1 MLRQTSL
8 ATLGMSLGSIL
19 TAVGFIAYFANNPTL
34 NLVGFFYG
42 FPLLLGGL
50 ALKGSELKPIP
61 FSQPTGPNILELRNQ
76 QATKTQ
82 TKLRK
87 DLTGYKYG
95 QDAHLDRALAQV
107 GLSPT
112 EEKRPVI
119 TGIRETEVNGAYTL
133 VLEFDSPLLPMQV
146 WEEQLKKI
154 ETFFGPGIKAEL
166 HQPEDN
172 RIELSLIASPG

>member
-8 ATLGMSLGSIL
+8 ATLGISLGSIL
-19 TAVGFIAYFANNPTL
+19 TAMGFIAYFANYPTL

-50 ALKGSELKPIP
+50 ALKGSELKPIA
-61 FSQPTGPNILELRNQ
+61 FSQPTEPNILELRNQ

-82 TKLRK
+82 NKLRK

-95 QDAHLDRALAQV
+95 QDAHLDRALGQV

-112 EEKRPVI
+112 EQKRPQI

-133 VLEFDSPLLPMQV
+133 VLEFDSPLLPMRV
-146 WEEQLKKI
+146 WEQQLEKI
-154 ETFFGPGIKAEL
+154 ESFFGPGIKAQL
-166 HQPEDN
+166 HQPEEN
-172 RIELSLIASPG
+172 RVELSLIAS

>member
-8 ATLGMSLGSIL
+8 ATLGISVGSIL
-19 TAVGFIAYFANNPTL
+19 TAIGFIAYFANNPTL

-50 ALKGSELKPIP
+50 ALKGSELQPIA
-61 FSQPTGPNILELRNQ
+61 FSQPTEPKILELRNQ

-82 TKLRK
+82 NKLRK

-95 QDAHLDRALAQV
+95 QDAHLDRALGQV

-112 EEKRPVI
+112 EEKRPQI

-146 WEEQLKKI
+146 WEQQLEKI
-154 ETFFGPGIKAEL
+154 ESFFGPGIKAKL
-166 HQPEDN
+166 HQPEEN
-172 RIELSLIASPG
+172 RVELSLITVS

>member
-8 ATLGMSLGSIL
+8 ATLGISLGSIL
-19 TAVGFIAYFANNPTL
+19 TAMGFIAYFANNPTL

-61 FSQPTGPNILELRNQ
+61 FSQPTEPNILELRNQ

-95 QDAHLDRALAQV
+95 QDAHLDRALGQV

-112 EEKRPVI
+112 EEKRPQI
-119 TGIRETEVNGAYTL
+119 TGIRETEINGAYTL

-146 WEEQLKKI
+146 WQQQLEKI
-154 ETFFGPGIKAEL
+154 QSFFGPGIKAEL
-166 HQPEDN
+166 HQPENN
-172 RIELSLIASPG
+172 RIELSLIASLG

>member
-8 ATLGMSLGSIL
+8 ATLGISLGSIL
-19 TAVGFIAYFANNPTL
+19 TTGGFIAYFANNPTL

-61 FSQPTGPNILELRNQ
+61 FSQPTEPNILELRNQ

-82 TKLRK
+82 NKLRK

-95 QDAHLDRALAQV
+95 QDAHLDRALGQL

-112 EEKRPVI
+112 EERRPEI

-146 WEEQLKKI
+146 WQQQLEKI
-154 ETFFGPGIKAEL
+154 ESFFGPGIKAEL
-166 HQPEDN
+166 RQPEDN
-172 RIELSLIASPG
+172 RIELSLIASLA